1 MAKKIRIQD
10 VLQPGDILAILIII
24 CGILIAIFLEG
35 LAIKLIGI
43 SSAVLGALALIIMIS
58 QRLSEIVESNKFNIP
73 ETQNIKMTVIKDA
86 SAKRQ
91 TVENFNPSID
101 IDKISSEPTMGADE
115 GFRIVSKT
123 TRSVSKSEI
132 PQPKNDFVHPAKSE
146 EKIEDL
152 QIEHPEQPIEKS
164 DGVDV
169 LVDNNSIHSEP
180 IKDREESHIPS
191 SVAVSQNAEPEIVL
205 QDHSAEL
212 SEDFNNAQLEEKI
225 DVIEE
230 SQQVEE
236 IKLVETQS
244 EQMAIN
250 QESSQSPENNETKE
264 FAQSHEIISSDVE
277 QLDNIS
283 VIPEPVISHQNQVV
297 NEEPELPLERT
308 ITETVEEPTITDFK
322 KKQIELPQNLFDND
336 LIEIDEPRKEF
347 DALLSRILY
356 VIPLVIKSRTTAFT
370 FINFEKNYLILESY
384 VTNVPSKIIDDTKIP
399 MANDIISQIA
409 FNAKP
414 EILTEINPSAELDLI
429 PYYSEPSGTSSFV
442 GIPVFYENQVI
453 GILTCDTNEN
463 DAYDAATI
471 TFLGQFSKLISGLV
485 KSYTEKYDLIRSD
498 KTLRA
503 VQKFAEISSQTDAT
517 EETISRALFEAIT
530 NLYEN
535 YSFGICLYDEKRDGY
550 YIYDYFTKYEFPVR
564 FRNEPVDLFKTLL
577 GQSILKYQTIVE
589 TPVQSKMS
597 RVFVNE
603 YPFETSF
610 FISIP
615 IKSESGVYGA
625 IFFDGPMNEMDNY
638 DIELLE
644 LLAREAAHSIDR
656 FKLIQLFHKSA
667 IIDPHTGLMNN
678 YAFFRRLEEEVS
690 RVHDFKST
698 VSFCLIAI
706 DKYAAYSNEEENGK
720 FEHIFRHIV
729 SILNNSVHEYDVIG
743 RLDTNIIGAILIG
756 QSVDK
761 AKFWAENIR
770 NKAAISVLEID
781 GRRFTVTLSIGIAQI
796 SPADDIDSLLDNCNR
811 VLNIAAS
818 KTNCVQVY
826 H

>member
-10 VLQPGDILAILIII
+10 VIQPGDILALLIII

-91 TVENFNPSID
+91 TIENFNPSID
-101 IDKISSEPTMGADE
+101 IDKISTEHTMGADE

-123 TRSVSKSEI
+123 TRSASKSEI
-132 PQPKNDFVHPAKSE
+132 PQQPKNEFIPSPKDE
-146 EKIEDL
+146 ENVEVS
-152 QIEHPEQPIEKS
+152 QIEQPEQLEAKAESLSDKIDDNVSQNEPVKETKDISITSSAAAPQTTEPEIIVQDKSSEFVEEDANLQLEENIVVEEVPQVEQFHSDDTESKKSISNQEASQTIENIETQEFVQLDEITLTHRERS
-164 DGVDV
+164 ATT
-169 LVDNNSIHSEP
+169 SEISEP
-180 IKDREESHIPS
+180 I
-191 SVAVSQNAEPEIVL
+191 VSQQNKAVENEPDLTTEKTIAET
-205 QDHSAEL
+205 AE
-212 SEDFNNAQLEEKI
+212 
-225 DVIEE
+225 
-230 SQQVEE
+230 
-236 IKLVETQS
+236 
-244 EQMAIN
+244 EQ
-250 QESSQSPENNETKE
+250 PK
-264 FAQSHEIISSDVE
+264 
-277 QLDNIS
+277 
-283 VIPEPVISHQNQVV
+283 
-297 NEEPELPLERT
+297 
-308 ITETVEEPTITDFK
+308 TDFK
-322 KKQIELPQNLFDND
+322 KKQIELPQNLFDD
-336 LIEIDEPRKEF
+336 ELIEIDEPRKEF

-370 FINFEKNYLILESY
+370 FINFEKNHLILESY
-384 VTNVPSKIIDDTKIP
+384 VTNVPSKIIDETKIP
-399 MANDIISQIA
+399 MGNDIISQIA

-471 TFLGQFSKLISGLV
+471 TFLGQFSKLISGLI

-503 VQKFAEISSQTDAT
+503 VQKFAEISSKSDAT
-517 EETISRALFEAIT
+517 EETISRALFEAILS
-530 NLYEN
+530 LYEN
-535 YSFGICLYDEKRDGY
+535 YTFGICLYDEKREGY
-550 YIYDYFTKYEFPVR
+550 YIYDYFTKYEFPIS
-564 FRNEPVDLFKTLL
+564 FRNEPVDLYRTLL
-577 GQSILKYQTIVE
+577 GQSILKYQTFVE
-589 TPVQSKMS
+589 TPVQTKMS
-597 RVFVNE
+597 RVSVKE
-603 YPFETSF
+603 YPFESSF
-610 FISIP
+610 FVSIP

-625 IFFDGPMNEMDNY
+625 IFFDGPLSEMDNY
-638 DIELLE
+638 DIDLLE

-656 FKLIQLFHKSA
+656 FKLTQLFHTSA

-678 YAFFRRLEEEVS
+678 YAFFRRLQEEVT
-690 RVHDFKST
+690 RVRDFKST

-706 DKYAAYSNEEENGK
+706 DKYAAYSNEDDNGK
-720 FEHIFRHIV
+720 FEQIFHHIV
-729 SILNNSVHEYDVIG
+729 SILNKSIHEYDVIG

-796 SPADDIDSLLDNCNR
+796 SPADDLDSLLDNCNR

>member
-10 VLQPGDILAILIII
+10 VLQPGDILALLIII
-24 CGILIAIFLEG
+24 SGILIAIFLEG

-91 TVENFNPSID
+91 TVENFNPSIE
-101 IDKISSEPTMGADE
+101 IDKISTEQTMGADE

-123 TRSVSKSEI
+123 TRSASKSEI
-132 PQPKNDFVHPAKSE
+132 PQPKKDVISSPIAV
-146 EKIEDL
+146 EKVDIP
-152 QIEHPEQPIEKS
+152 QIEQPETSEAIDEIIIDKI
-164 DGVDV
+164 D
-169 LVDNNSIHSEP
+169 DN
-180 IKDREESHIPS
+180 
-191 SVAVSQNAEPEIVL
+191 VSQNAPAKDTEDVFITSSSDISQTTDPEIINQEKSSDIL
-205 QDHSAEL
+205 
-212 SEDFNNAQLEEKI
+212 EDVSDAQLEEKI
-225 DVIEE
+225 ALEE
-230 SQQVEE
+230 IPQVEE
-236 IKLVETQS
+236 LDVRESKFPASKQEDPLTPENLEIQESLQPQETFSTQS
-244 EQMAIN
+244 EQIAATY
-250 QESSQSPENNETKE
+250 E
-264 FAQSHEIISSDVE
+264 
-277 QLDNIS
+277 
-283 VIPEPVISHQNQVV
+283 IPEPVAFQQNTVV
-297 NEEPELPLERT
+297 EIEPQLATDKATSETAEEQPK
-308 ITETVEEPTITDFK
+308 TDFK
-322 KKQIELPQNLFDND
+322 KKQIELPPNLLDDD
-336 LIEIDEPRKEF
+336 LTEIDEPRKEF

-370 FINFEKNYLILESY
+370 FINFEKNYHILESY
-384 VTNVPSKIIDDTKIP
+384 VTNVPSKIIDETKIP
-399 MANDIISQIA
+399 MGNDIISQIA

-453 GILTCDTNEN
+453 GILTCDTSEN

-503 VQKFAEISSQTDAT
+503 VQKFAEISSKSDAT
-517 EETISRALFEAIT
+517 EETISRAIFEAISS
-530 NLYEN
+530 LYDN
-535 YSFGICLYDEKRDGY
+535 YSFGICFYDEKREGY
-550 YIYDYFTKYEFPVR
+550 YIYDYFTKYEFPVS
-564 FRNEPVDLFKTLL
+564 FRNEQIDLYRTLL

-589 TPVQSKMS
+589 IPVQTKMP
-597 RVFVNE
+597 RVSVKE
-603 YPFETSF
+603 YPFEESF
-610 FISIP
+610 FVSIP

-625 IFFDGPMNEMDNY
+625 IFFDGPMREMDNY
-638 DIELLE
+638 DIDLLE

-656 FKLIQLFHKSA
+656 FKLIQLFHTSA

-678 YAFFRRLEEEVS
+678 YAFFRRLQEEVS
-690 RVHDFKST
+690 RVRDFKSI

-706 DKYAAYSNEEENGK
+706 DKYAAYSNDEDNGK
-720 FEHIFRHIV
+720 FEQIFHHIV
-729 SILNNSVHEYDVIG
+729 SILNKSIHEYDVIG

-770 NKAAISVLEID
+770 NKAAISVLDID

-796 SPADDIDSLLDNCNR
+796 SPADDLDSLLDNCNR